1 MCTVKHNADIGPAGK
16 FNDHLVKTF
25 YFDRWEARESGGFR
39 KKGRGW
45 VR

>member
-25 YFDRWEARESGGFR
+25 YFDRWEARVQEEGEGM
-39 KKGRGW
+39 GE
-45 VR
+45 VD